1 MTTYIFKIISLLGG
15 LSLFLFGM
23 DVMGKA
29 LERQAG
35 GKLQTILSKM
45 SGKVWKGF
53 LLGAAVTAVIQS
65 SSATTVM
72 VVGFVNSGIMT
83 LKQAVGVIMGSNV
96 GTTVTAWILSL
107 SGLEGDS
114 FLIKFFKP
122 STLAPLI
129 GIIGIVLYMGKSEK
143 KRGIGTICLGFM
155 ALMTGMDLMSSS
167 MSFLKT
173 EAWFADL
180 MISFTNPIV
189 GILFGA
195 ALTAIIQSSSASVG
209 ILQGLCVTG
218 AVTYGAAIPIILGQN
233 IGTCVTAMMGAIGA
247 NRNARRTA
255 MVHLL
260 FNVVGVLMF
269 VMIFYGL
276 GLFIDWKFLSDSV
289 QAWDISV
296 IHTGFNLIATAVLLP
311 LNGLLVKLAYAIVP
325 EVKEPEKTE
334 LLDERL
340 LATPAVA
347 VQRAHE
353 IAGQMANDAAKAMHL
368 AMGLTKKFESG
379 VMEQI
384 VELEDKTDRY
394 EDALNTYL
402 VKLSGMNLSVHDN
415 RILNTLLY
423 TVSDIERMADHAMS
437 IAKAALEMEEKKI
450 EFSNQAK
457 GELAVLEQAV
467 LDVVDRTIT
476 AYASFDLE
484 QAIKIEPQE
493 QVVDAL
499 VREVKSRHVRRLRD
513 GLCTVEYGFVLDD
526 LLTACERTADHCS
539 GMNLSVHD
547 NRILNTLL
555 YTVSDIE
562 RMADHAMSIAKA
574 ALEMEEKKIEFSN
587 QAKGEL
593 AVLEQAVLDVVDR
606 TITAYASFDLEQA
619 IKIEP
624 QEQVVDALVREVK
637 SRHVRRLRDG
647 LCTVEYGFVLD
658 DLLTACERTADH
670 CSNIAVEMLQVS
682 EGKLEAHEYLNALKA
697 GELQESAAF
706 SERFA
711 RYQAQYAFP
720 EEN

>member
-1 MTTYIFKIISLLGG
+1 MTAYIFKIITLLGG
-15 LSLFLFGM
+15 LALFLFGM

-35 GKLQTILSKM
+35 GKLQTILAKM
-45 SGKVWKGF
+45 SSNVFKGF
-53 LLGAAVTAVIQS
+53 LLGLGVTAVIQS

-83 LKQAVGVIMGSNV
+83 LKQAVGVIMGSNI

-114 FLIKFFKP
+114 FIIKLFKP

-129 GIIGIVLYMGKSEK
+129 GTIGIVLYMGKSEK
-143 KRGIGTICLGFM
+143 KKGIGTIMLGFM

-167 MSFLKT
+167 MSFLKS
-173 EAWFADL
+173 EVWFADL

-260 FNVVGVLMF
+260 FNVVGAVMF
-269 VMIFYGL
+269 AVVFYGL
-276 GLFIDWKFLSDSV
+276 GMFIEWNFLGDSV

-296 IHTGFNLIATAVLLP
+296 IHTGFNLIATAVLMP
-311 LNGLLVKLAYAIVP
+311 LNGLLVKLAYLLVP
-325 EVKEPEKTE
+325 EVAEPQKTE
-334 LLDERL
+334 LLDSRL

-353 IAGQMANDAAKAMHL
+353 IASEMAADAAKAMHL

-379 VMEQI
+379 MMEQVI
-384 VELEDKTDRY
+384 ELEDKTDRY

-402 VKLSGMNLSVHDN
+402 VKLSSMNLSVHDN

-423 TVSDIERMADHAMS
+423 TVSDIERMADHAMAV
-437 IAKAALEMEEKKI
+437 AKTALEMEEKKI
-450 EFSNQAK
+450 EFSKQAK

-467 LDVVDRTIT
+467 LDIIDRTVA
-476 AYASFDLE
+476 AYGSFDLDG
-484 QAIKIEPQE
+484 AIKIEPQE

-513 GLCTVEYGFVLDD
+513 GLCTVEYGFVL
-526 LLTACERTADHCS
+526 E
-539 GMNLSVHD
+539 
-547 NRILNTLL
+547 
-555 YTVSDIE
+555 
-562 RMADHAMSIAKA
+562 
-574 ALEMEEKKIEFSN
+574 
-587 QAKGEL
+587 
-593 AVLEQAVLDVVDR
+593 
-606 TITAYASFDLEQA
+606 
-619 IKIEP
+619 
-624 QEQVVDALVREVK
+624 
-637 SRHVRRLRDG
+637 
-647 LCTVEYGFVLD
+647 

-670 CSNIAVEMLQVS
+670 CSNVAVEMLQVA

-711 RYQAQYAFP
+711 RYKAQYAFP
-720 EEN
+720 EES

>member
-1 MTTYIFKIISLLGG
+1 MTTYIFNIITLLGG
-15 LSLFLFGM
+15 LALFLFGM

-35 GKLQTILSKM
+35 GKLQTILAKM
-45 SGKVWKGF
+45 SSNVFKGF
-53 LLGAAVTAVIQS
+53 LLGLGVTAVIQS

-83 LKQAVGVIMGSNV
+83 LKQAVGVIMGSNI

-114 FLIKFFKP
+114 FLIKLFKP

-143 KRGIGTICLGFM
+143 RKGIGTIMLGFM
-155 ALMTGMDLMSSS
+155 ALMTGMDLMSSA
-167 MSFLKT
+167 MSFLKS

-195 ALTAIIQSSSASVG
+195 VLTAIIQSSSASIG

-233 IGTCVTAMMGAIGA
+233 IGTCITAIMGAIGA

-260 FNVVGVLMF
+260 FNVVGVMMF
-269 VMIFYGL
+269 AVVFYGL
-276 GLFIDWKFLSDSV
+276 GLFIDWQFLGDSV

-296 IHTGFNLIATAVLLP
+296 IHTGFNLVATAVLMP
-311 LNGLLVKLAYAIVP
+311 MNGLLVKLAYLLVP
-325 EVKEPEKTE
+325 EVKEPEKIE
-334 LLDERL
+334 LLDTRL

-353 IAGQMANDAAKAMHL
+353 IAGEMAADAARALHL

-379 VMEQI
+379 VMEQ
-384 VELEDKTDRY
+384 VMELEDKTDRY
-394 EDALNTYL
+394 EDALGTYL
-402 VKLSGMNLSVHDN
+402 VKLSNMNLSVSDN

-423 TVSDIERMADHAMS
+423 TVSDIERMADHAMAV
-437 IAKAALEMEEKKI
+437 AKAALEMEEKKI
-450 EFSNQAK
+450 EFSAQAK

-467 LDVVDRTIT
+467 LDIVDHTVA
-476 AYASFDLE
+476 AYGSFDLDG
-484 QAIKIEPQE
+484 AIKIEPQE

-513 GLCTVEYGFVLDD
+513 GLCTVEYGFVL
-526 LLTACERTADHCS
+526 E
-539 GMNLSVHD
+539 
-547 NRILNTLL
+547 
-555 YTVSDIE
+555 
-562 RMADHAMSIAKA
+562 
-574 ALEMEEKKIEFSN
+574 
-587 QAKGEL
+587 
-593 AVLEQAVLDVVDR
+593 
-606 TITAYASFDLEQA
+606 
-619 IKIEP
+619 
-624 QEQVVDALVREVK
+624 
-637 SRHVRRLRDG
+637 
-647 LCTVEYGFVLD
+647 

-670 CSNIAVEMLQVS
+670 CSNVAVEMLQVA

-697 GELQESAAF
+697 GELHESAAF
-706 SERFA
+706 AERFA
-711 RYQAQYAFP
+711 KYKAKYAFP
-720 EEN
+720 EEG